1 MTKWRWFYKWGLFH
15 QGPAPGASVRTFGT
29 VSSSAHHALAHP
41 LPAFSCLS
49 PHPTRYLAPC
59 PSPALPQLSPLI
71 WFCPLLGSRCSDF
84 PTPHSLL
91 TYISWYPANYVHL
104 LNQAPRARKFERLNN
119 YLLVTNVPSHA
130 LGHRPRRNSWL
141 IGEMRLTSPYQFGGP
156 WHRVLMK

>member
-1 MTKWRWFYKWGLFH
+1 MKVVLINEAYSTKALP
-15 QGPAPGASVRTFGT
+15 QEPVLEPLAPSRI
-29 VSSSAHHALAHP
+29 
-41 LPAFSCLS
+41 LPIVLS
-49 PHPTRYLAPC
+49 PTHSQLSAASLPIPLDILH
-59 PSPALPQLSPLI
+59 PALPQLSPLT
-71 WFCPLLGSRCSDF
+71 WFCPRLGSRCSDF

-104 LNQAPRARKFERLNN
+104 LNQAPRARKFEKLNN

-141 IGEMRLTSPYQFGGP
+141 IGEMRLTSPYHFGGP